1 MKFVSMKRDTVKQ
14 LSSRL
19 IASVLFLLMTT
30 TIATAMADNIHIY
43 EISEGSDSVEVRT
56 FSTEPADIL
65 ADAGYDPND
74 YEILS
79 EALRGNQLIGL
90 RIGKSSQSLFMMTG
104 RSIFAKPLQKQSVSF
119 FYSMELQSVHLISF
133 LPLSRIWLPR
143 GPKFGLPASI
153 MPQ

>member
-56 FSTEPADIL
+56 FST
-65 ADAGYDPND
+65 
-74 YEILS
+74 
-79 EALRGNQLIGL
+79 
-90 RIGKSSQSLFMMTG
+90 
-104 RSIFAKPLQKQSVSF
+104 
-119 FYSMELQSVHLISF
+119 
-133 LPLSRIWLPR
+133 
-143 GPKFGLPASI
+143 
-153 MPQ
+153 